1 MLQRVLVTVDLQLE
15 ESLQCAFFQ
24 AVTVCCL
31 HQLQLTE
38 DPFDTSSANGEC
50 HSVYSCEQREA
61 SCKTKAF
68 RVQQGEWLGRV
79 LLRMEEFAYPEAG
92 SISAFSVFTCDDRRM
107 DQQ

>member
-38 DPFDTSSANGEC
+38 DPLDTSSANGEC
-50 HSVYSCEQREA
+50 HSVYSCEQRVV
-61 SCKTKAF
+61 SYKTKAF
-68 RVQQGEWLGRV
+68 RLRQGVVAWQSTLTDGGVCVSRGRFYLCILCIYV
-79 LLRMEEFAYPEAG
+79 
-92 SISAFSVFTCDDRRM
+92 
-107 DQQ
+107 

>member
-1 MLQRVLVTVDLQLE
+1 M
-15 ESLQCAFFQ
+15 QCTFLQ

-50 HSVYSCEQREA
+50 HSVYSCEQRVA

-68 RVQQGEWLGRV
+68 RVQQGVVAWQSTCTGTDGGV
-79 LLRMEEFAYPEAG
+79 CVSEAG
-92 SISAFSVFTCDDRRM
+92 SISAFSVFMCDDRRWTSN
-107 DQQ
+107 DG